1 MRVFNEAELAG
12 NKINGVYHIIV
23 GDVEEECF
31 VCFGVQ
37 PGDGADL
44 AAGGNVPDPVGHHL
58 GLVLPQGRVEG
69 AELAVQ
75 IGEAYGVIVHQSQ
88 LPHAASG
95 QRFDGKASH
104 AANAEDGHVTVGQPL
119 QGGSSQGHF
128 LTEKR
133 MFHVIV
139 PRNRWGCCKGGRV

>member
-1 MRVFNEAELAG
+1 M
-12 NKINGVYHIIV
+12 
-23 GDVEEECF
+23 
-31 VCFGVQ
+31 
-37 PGDGADL
+37 
-44 AAGGNVPDPVGHHL
+44 
-58 GLVLPQGRVEG
+58 EG